1 VAEHTI
7 TQERVAVKILNRKE
21 MKNHHMSRKV
31 NREIK
36 IMKMF
41 HHPHIIRLYRLLRY
55 EVFESASNIYIVLE
69 YVPGGELYNSIER
82 KGRFPESEA
91 RRYFQQII
99 SAVGYCHSH
108 KVSHR
113 DIKPE
118 NILLDEQNNIKL
130 GDFGLSNMMRDGHF
144 FKTSCG
150 SPNYAAP
157 EVISGSHYCGPEAD
171 VWSCGVVL
179 YALLAGALP
188 FDDANMSV
196 LFSKIKAA
204 QYHLPHFFSDAVK
217 DLIFRILNPD
227 SISRITIAEIEK
239 HPWYATSVPIY
250 LRISES
256 AEEDEAHKS
265 CLSEIRATKSHH
277 ELDEAIF
284 TVCLQL
290 PAFEGISTDPED
302 LKDTIIERK
311 GGDFAVAYEL
321 LHDSKLKSKR
331 DRMQQQSTQVPRPV
345 FKPAAIRRGSVSPFS
360 SSADTNLDRITEYPH
375 SYTHPSD
382 WMFGFRPDI
391 DAYSLMVLMYDGF
404 RAMNLEWKIFTN
416 FQLRVKSVKV
426 EGGGKGVK
434 FDVAIFKHQSL
445 FVIDARLVAGQA
457 MTFMDLCA
465 RLQLHF
471 LEKSTSHASQED
483 RKDRI

>member
-1 VAEHTI
+1 VAEHTL

-21 MKNHHMSRKV
+21 MKDHHMTRKV
-31 NREIK
+31 NREIR

-41 HHPHIIRLYRLLRY
+41 HHPHIIRLYCLLSY
-55 EVFESASNIYIVLE
+55 EVFESATNIYIVLE
-69 YVPGGELYNSIER
+69 YIPGGELYNSIER
-82 KGRFPESEA
+82 KGRFQESEA
-91 RRYFQQII
+91 RCYFQQII

-130 GDFGLSNMMRDGHF
+130 GDFGLSNVMQDGHF
-144 FKTSCG
+144 FNTSCG

-157 EVISGSHYCGPEAD
+157 EVISGTSYCGPEAD

-204 QYHLPHFFSDAVK
+204 QCNLPHFFSDAVK
-217 DLIFRILNPD
+217 DLIYRILNPD
-227 SISRITIAEIEK
+227 PISRITISEIER

-256 AEEDEAHKS
+256 AEEDEAHSS

-277 ELDEAIF
+277 ELDEALF
-284 TVCLQL
+284 AVCLKL
-290 PAFEGISTDPED
+290 PAFEDIITDPEE
-302 LKDTIIERK
+302 LKATIIERK
-311 GGDFAVAYEL
+311 GGDFAVSYEL

-331 DRMQQQSTQVPRPV
+331 DRMQQQSTQVPRPI
-345 FKPAAIRRGSVSPFS
+345 FKPATGRRDSVSPFS
-360 SSADTNLDRITEYPH
+360 SSAGKNLDRITDYPH
-375 SYTHPSD
+375 DYTQPND
-382 WMFGFRPDI
+382 WVFGFRPLI

-404 RAMNLEWKIFTN
+404 RAMNLEWKIYTN

-426 EGGGKGVK
+426 EGRYEKGVK
-434 FDVAIFKHQSL
+434 FDVSVFKHEGL
-445 FVIDARLVAGQA
+445 FVIDARLLAGQA
-457 MTFMDLCA
+457 MIFMDLCA
-465 RLQLHF
+465 RLQMHF
-471 LEKSTSHASQED
+471 LEKSIPHASED
-483 RKDRI
+483 RK